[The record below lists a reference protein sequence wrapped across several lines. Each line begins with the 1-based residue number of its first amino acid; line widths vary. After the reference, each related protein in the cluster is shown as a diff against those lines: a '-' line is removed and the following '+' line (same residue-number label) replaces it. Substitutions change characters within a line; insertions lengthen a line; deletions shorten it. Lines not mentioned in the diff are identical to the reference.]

1 MKISTKGRYGLKAM
15 IDIAVYATENQ
26 TSLKNIALRQ
36 DISEAYLE
44 QLIASLKKAGLVKST
59 RGAKGGY
66 VLALPPEEIKIGT
79 VLRVLEGSLSPVDCQ
94 KNGCHE
100 NCDCCVSK
108 TVWSRLE
115 ESLNDAADA
124 ITLQELAQDYIKVNN
139 IQR

>member
-26 TSLKNIALRQ
+26 TTLKNIALRQ

-44 QLIASLKKAGLVKST
+44 QLVANLKKAGLVKST

-66 VLALPPEEIKIGT
+66 VLAKDAKEIKVGT
-79 VLRVLEGSLSPVDCQ
+79 ILRALEGSLSPVDCE
-94 KNGCHE
+94 KNGCHD
-100 NCDCCVSK
+100 NCKCCVSK

-124 ITLQELAQDYIKVNN
+124 ITLDELADDYKKVNN
-139 IQR
+139 ID

>member
-1 MKISTKGRYGLKAM
+1 M
-15 IDIAVYATENQ
+15 
-26 TSLKNIALRQ
+26 
-36 DISEAYLE
+36 
-44 QLIASLKKAGLVKST
+44 
-59 RGAKGGY
+59 
-66 VLALPPEEIKIGT
+66 ALPPEEIKIGT
-79 VLRVLEGSLSPVDCQ
+79 VLRVLEGSLSPVDYQ

>member
-15 IDIAVYATENQ
+15 IDIAVYATENL
-26 TSLKNIALRQ
+26 TSLKSIAARQ

-44 QLIASLKKAGLVKST
+44 QLISGLKKAGLVKST

-66 VLALPPEEIKIGT
+66 VLATDAKNIKVGT
-79 VLRVLEGSLSPVDCQ
+79 VLRVLEGSLSPVDCE
-94 KNGCHE
+94 KNGCHD
-100 NCDCCVSK
+100 NCHSCVSK

-124 ITLQELAQDYIKVNN
+124 ITLEQLAEDYKKVNN
-139 IQR
+139 ID